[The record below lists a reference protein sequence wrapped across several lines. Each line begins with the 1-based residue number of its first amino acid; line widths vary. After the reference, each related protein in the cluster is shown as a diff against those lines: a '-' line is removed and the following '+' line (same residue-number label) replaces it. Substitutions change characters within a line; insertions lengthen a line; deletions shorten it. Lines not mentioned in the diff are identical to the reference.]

1 MSTTEPQEAP
11 PPRATLSEL
20 VALSSNTYPRKK
32 IMAAGDEDIPSLEL
46 SPSVQSNAQEKAGK
60 DNHKSRSIE
69 KHNVS
74 VGHLAP
80 VSRSIAPNLPQTS
93 STKQPSPPN
102 STHASALLSQYRAS
116 TSFIEQ
122 TSSRKRDN
130 GSVSSMN
137 MVPDYNR
144 QELEFRST
152 GLTSYG
158 ACPRDYSRNS
168 RQVSQVTL
176 DEVSELI
183 RTRQGHLVNDSVS
196 VTLVMNVISEEC
208 GWTDVELN
216 EDLQVLAGN
225 RLRTVKA
232 LRLLS
237 KNGWDNLTGLTPIT
251 KDILKTAIGIVAD

>member
-1 MSTTEPQEAP
+1 MSTTEPEEAP
-11 PPRATLSEL
+11 PPLATLSDL
-20 VALSSNTYPRKK
+20 AASSNMYPHKK
-32 IMAAGDEDIPSLEL
+32 NMAAKEEEIPSLEL
-46 SPSVQSNAQEKAGK
+46 SPSVQSNGPDKPGK
-60 DNHKSRSIE
+60 DNIKFRSIE
-69 KHNVS
+69 KPNVS

-80 VSRSIAPNLPQTS
+80 ASRSIAPSMPQTS
-93 STKQPSPPN
+93 SSTQPSPP
-102 STHASALLSQYRAS
+102 SSAHTSALLSQYRAS

-137 MVPDYNR
+137 MVLDYNR
-144 QELEFRST
+144 ELEFRST

-168 RQVSQVTL
+168 RQVSQITL

-196 VTLVMNVISEEC
+196 VALVMNVISEEC

-216 EDLQVLAGN
+216 EDLQILAGN

-251 KDILKTAIGIVAD
+251 KDILRTAIGIVGE